1 VPAFKRDAIM
11 SRTCDA
17 SRAVTILVDLQ
28 QRLMPAIH
36 EHATVAGRALVLG
49 QAAGCLQIPV
59 IGTAQS
65 PASLGGKLPEVG
77 AVCGAIVEKTS
88 FDACLEPSFL
98 EALPPGRDIAVLA
111 GCEAHVCVLQTALS
125 LVDRMRVMVVADAIG
140 SRVPLNK
147 EIALQ
152 RMAAA
157 GVEIVTTEMMVF
169 EWLKHS
175 RHPQFRECL
184 RMIK

>member
-1 VPAFKRDAIM
+1 M

-17 SRAVTILVDLQ
+17 SRATLILIDLQ

-36 EHATVAGRALVLG
+36 DHAAVTGKALILG
-49 QAAGCLQIPV
+49 QAAARLGIPV

-65 PASLGGKLPEVG
+65 PSSLGNKFPEVE
-77 AVCGAIVEKTS
+77 ALCGTIVDKTS
-88 FDACLEPSFL
+88 FDASLEPAFL

-125 LVDRMRVMVVADAIG
+125 LADRMRVMVVADAIG
-140 SRVPLNK
+140 SRVPFNK

-169 EWLKHS
+169 EWLQDS
-175 RHPQFRECL
+175 RHPHFKECL